1 MDDLKGRYSV
11 STLCRVLQVSASGY
25 YAWRRRA
32 ESRRSRENR
41 RLLVHIRAAFE
52 QSGQTYGS
60 PRIWRELKEQG
71 IAGGKGRVERL
82 MRQSGIRAEPPPR
95 FRVTTDS
102 GHALP
107 VAQNLLEQDFTAET
121 VNERWAADI
130 TYVWTRQGWL
140 YLSVVLDLFSR
151 RIVGWAM
158 QPSLEKKLVLD
169 ALEMALVQ
177 RRPSAGLLHHSDRG
191 SQYASRDFQQRLTRA
206 GIVCSM
212 SRRDNCAC
220 KPACAGTMPWWKAS
234 FPRSSAN
241 SFTGSSTLHVR
252 KPEPTCS
259 STSKSGTTGSGNT
272 PRWGI

>member
-1 MDDLKGRYSV
+1 M
-11 STLCRVLQVSASGY
+11 QVSASGY

-41 RLLVHIRAAFE
+41 GLLVHIRSAFE

-71 IAGGKGRVERL
+71 IACGKRRVERL
-82 MRQSGIRAEPPPR
+82 MRKSDIRAEPPRR

-107 VAQNLLEQDFTAET
+107 VAKNLLEQDFTAET

-158 QPSLEKKLVLD
+158 QPNLEKKLVLD

-177 RRPSAGLLHHSDRG
+177 RLPSAGLLHHSDRG
-191 SQYASRDFQQRLTRA
+191 SQYASRDFQQRLSRA

-212 SRRDNCAC
+212 SRRGNCWDNAVVE
-220 KPACAGTMPWWKAS
+220 S
-234 FPRSSAN
+234 F
-241 SFTGSSTLHVR
+241 FSTLERELIHRQQYASREEARANVFQYIEVWYNR
-252 KPEPTCS
+252 KRQHSSLGYLSPEEFERRAAPAL
-259 STSKSGTTGSGNT
+259 
-272 PRWGI
+272 PIAA